1 MTNQDEIRQE
11 FERLIRQTQIFEN
24 AKLLYREEV
33 IEDDDRGL
41 TIFFI
46 GQTPRPDEIPYDLDF
61 RVYPFKI
68 IIKWHV
74 RSPVFLESQN
84 DQDATRIATEI
95 YGETIMGLVKN
106 FKTSTEDNHAYFV
119 RQVGSLTQEP
129 PPANKESNDV
139 QRLSTIWEFH
149 TAQEYEV

>member
-1 MTNQDEIRQE
+1 MTNQEEIRQE
-11 FERLIRQTQIFEN
+11 FERLIRQTLIFEN
-24 AKLLYREEV
+24 ANLLYRGEMV
-33 IEDDDRGL
+33 EDDDRGL

-46 GQTPRPDEIPYDLDF
+46 AQTPRPDEVPYYLDF

-84 DQDATRIATEI
+84 DQDAKRIATEV

-119 RQVGSLTQEP
+119 RQVGNLTNEPSLEGKQ
-129 PPANKESNDV
+129 SNDV
-139 QRLSTIWEFH
+139 QRLSVIWEFH